1 MTSILSCLCRSH
13 THHPT
18 CHHQPVHTLWH
29 ITVVSFLTMNT
40 FSHTHTHTHTHTAHR
55 RCQSGIYDV
64 HPNSHIPTLSDISI
78 NPALSRINI
87 KHTHNTHNALFGC
100 VSMVTENGTGELLT
114 TAVES
119 KCELLT
125 TLGVCVCVC
134 RSHRQKLTLLRE
146 MLAGCG
152 AGTCQVSVNTHTH
165 THTHTSQ

>member
-1 MTSILSCLCRSH
+1 VPFTHSSSHMSSSAGSH
-13 THHPT
+13 TLTHH
-18 CHHQPVHTLWH
+18 
-29 ITVVSFLTMNT
+29 SGFLPDLE
-40 FSHTHTHTHTHTAHR
+40 HVLTHTHTHTHTAHR

-125 TLGVCVCVC
+125 TLCVCVCVC